1 MYRRLIVVLALVLAL
16 GMTAVPAV
24 QAAEITDVQADDTVV
39 DPSDD
44 PEFVDLSV
52 QNDGENSTAADVTIS
67 DSPSGVTVT
76 HPGSET
82 LDPGSNTVT
91 LEVTAEND
99 ADDGTVSGD
108 VNGEQFDFEVTV
120 ENPPLAGFEDEP
132 LDLGDV
138 LVGETTADELVVEEV
153 GGEEGLDGVEAT
165 VISGDANADLEF
177 DDMEGGGFG
186 SDGVQTGPGGEDT
199 AGWEIDVNDD
209 ASQHADLSWTVE
221 LHDTNHPDAT
231 RTVDIE
237 ARVIYPPEFGESLFI
252 DDEFNFD
259 EPRDEVSVI
268 TGTNEFDI
276 SNSGDLALPLDDID
290 VAADG
295 IEMQAEEFPEEIEG
309 QESVVVEIGVA
320 ADTDLEE
327 GEYEFLVSPDA
338 GDFDIDETEYEGTIQ
353 DSFFS
358 HTVEDVEYEDEI
370 EIIHETH
377 LTVDGTVS
385 IGDVPIGESD
395 SATATATEELGYN
408 DIENVEVQLES
419 GPESWLDLDAAP
431 TRVNAGSS
439 SSLAFDLDFDTGAE
453 LGNDYTWEYTVEGDD
468 VETQTVTVFASPVPL
483 DLDPIRNDLSSYDN
497 PVATDTVAIVD
508 EMDEQM
514 QAGDTDGD
522 DISTVLTFGEST
534 TLYLEAVGEASDLT
548 DAGEH
553 DEAQSEIVA
562 AAAAYNTMSLYSE
575 SIEDPGLRA
584 DSETVLDIADDDL
597 TAVIDAQE
605 SHYESQLE
613 SGELSLIEEATVQRQ
628 LSRIAL
634 LQGNDERAAEL
645 EADAEEAFEA
655 YSTAVADGE
664 SAAQEGDE
672 IWATMED
679 EQFVSVAGQ
688 QFMLNPARYDTF
700 TDNAAEIDAT
710 YDEATASFEAAG
722 ESSRAEAVRAEYE
735 SRSDALETAELS
747 LFVATGLYAT
757 LMIGII
763 GSTARRMYRYT
774 QDARAAVSGD
784 FLMN

>member
-1 MYRRLIVVLALVLAL
+1 MSRRLLVVLVVVLAL
-16 GMTAVPAV
+16 GMTTVPAV

-39 DPSDD
+39 DPTDD
-44 PEFVDLSV
+44 PEFVDLTV

-67 DSPSGVTVT
+67 SNPSGVTVI
-76 HPGSET
+76 HPGSEA

-108 VNGEQFDFEVTV
+108 VNGEPFDFEVTV
-120 ENPPLAGFEDEP
+120 ENPPLAGFDDEP

-165 VISGDANADLEF
+165 ILSGDANADLAF
-177 DDMEGGGFG
+177 DDMEGGFG
-186 SDGVQTGPGGEDT
+186 SDAVQTGPGGEDT
-199 AGWEIDVNDD
+199 ASWEIDVDD
-209 ASQHADLSWTVE
+209 GVTQHTDLTWTVQ
-221 LHDTNHPDAT
+221 LNDVNHPEAT
-231 RTVDIE
+231 RTVDVE
-237 ARVIYPPEFGESLFI
+237 ARVIYPPEFGESLFL
-252 DDEFNFD
+252 DDEFAFD
-259 EPRDEVSVI
+259 EPRDEVDVI
-268 TGTNEFDI
+268 TGTHEFEI
-276 SNSGDLALPLDDID
+276 SNTGDLALPLEDVEAESDDID
-290 VAADG
+290 MLA
-295 IEMQAEEFPEEIEG
+295 QEFPEEIEG
-309 QESVVVEIGVA
+309 QESVVVELGVA

-327 GEYEFLVSPDA
+327 DEYEFVVSPEA
-338 GDFDIDETEYEGTIQ
+338 GEFDIEETEYEGTIQ
-353 DSFFS
+353 DAFFS
-358 HTVEDVEYEDEI
+358 HSVEAAEYQDEI
-370 EIIHETH
+370 EIVHETR
-377 LTVDGTVS
+377 LAVDGTVS

-395 SATATATEELGYN
+395 GATATATEELGYN
-408 DIENVEVQLES
+408 DIENVEVQLET

-431 TRVNAGSS
+431 TRINAGSS
-439 SSLAFDLDFDTGAE
+439 SSLAFDLDFDTDAE
-453 LGNDYTWEYTVEGDD
+453 LGSDYAWEYTVEGDD
-468 VETQTVTVFASPVPL
+468 VETRTVTVFASPVPL
-483 DLDPIRNDLSSYDN
+483 DLEPIRNDLSTYDN
-497 PVATDTVAIVD
+497 PVATETVAIVD
-508 EMDEQM
+508 GMDEQM

-534 TLYLEAVGEASDLT
+534 TLYLESVGEASDLIDT
-548 DAGEH
+548 GEH

-584 DSETVLDIADDDL
+584 DSEAVLDTADDDL
-597 TAVIDAQE
+597 TAVINAQE
-605 SHYESQLE
+605 SNYEDQLE

-628 LSRIAL
+628 LSRIVL

-645 EADAEEAFEA
+645 EANAEEAFEA

-679 EQFVSVAGQ
+679 EQFVSIAGQ
-688 QFMLNPARYDTF
+688 QFMLNPAGYDTL
-700 TDNAAEIDAT
+700 TDRTAEIDAA
-710 YDEATASFEAAG
+710 YEEATASFEAAG
-722 ESSRAEAVRAEYE
+722 ESSRAEAVMAEHE
-735 SRSDALETAELS
+735 SRSAAVETAEIS
-747 LFVATGLYAT
+747 LFVATGVYAT
-757 LMIGII
+757 VMMGII